1 MIDLDLKEFSSSMQ
15 QEQLSQRKS
24 QRKSCLLIFE
34 KKHKSAIDDISKN
47 LNVLYLLHGSSHCGK
62 TTILRDLFEK
72 VKVDHLESVF
82 LNGNRISTPKIF
94 LDGIGG
100 RNKEKGRDEI
110 ERTLR
115 GFKDRKLLFID
126 DFDKMLDILGK
137 DFTAFLRATIQ
148 KIRIGVVVTV
158 TTQSDE
164 FKKTIINYKAPFYRF
179 FMPIK
184 IEYGLE
190 DIKFLME
197 KSGKNLT
204 EKDREKIVDLSG
216 DNIEII
222 EMLIKNYENL
232 DKDISRSINRAIEK
246 QPSVVEMFMLI
257 NNLTKQQKGIVETLC
272 KIIIEKEYN
281 KEGASIKDIAKETLL
296 DPQVV
301 RTQVNRLKEKN
312 IIEKKEN
319 RLFFPNLLILENERI
334 KLKEEHTYRGILLQ
348 NLKSYDEAEKE
359 YRDAIR
365 INPNYADAHNNLG
378 NLLKNLKRYEE
389 AEKEYREAIKINPD
403 YAYTHNNL
411 GNLLQNLKRYEEAE
425 NEYREAI
432 KINPD
437 YAEIHNNLGNLLQ
450 NLKRYEEAEKE
461 YREAIKINPNDI
473 LAHQNIS
480 ELYFVIKDYKK
491 SLEYAEKSL
500 EISKEIKYKI
510 ISKFLILINLIALE
524 RKCEKE
530 KKEFLNFIRENKG
543 YQLTWKFETIKERIK
558 EMKFERE
565 ILELTEEIE
574 KFRVRK

>member
-126 DFDKMLDILGK
+126 DFDKMLDILGE

-334 KLKEEHTYRGILLQ
+334 KLKEEHIYRGILLQ

-389 AEKEYREAIKINPD
+389 AEKEYREAIKINPY

-411 GNLLQNLKRYEEAE
+411 GALLA
-425 NEYREAI
+425 
-432 KINPD
+432 D
-437 YAEIHNNLGNLLQ
+437 
-450 NLKRYEEAEKE
+450 LKRYEEAEKE

>member
-389 AEKEYREAIKINPD
+389 AEKEYREAIKINPY

-411 GNLLQNLKRYEEAE
+411 GALLA
-425 NEYREAI
+425 
-432 KINPD
+432 D
-437 YAEIHNNLGNLLQ
+437 
-450 NLKRYEEAEKE
+450 LKRYEEAEKE